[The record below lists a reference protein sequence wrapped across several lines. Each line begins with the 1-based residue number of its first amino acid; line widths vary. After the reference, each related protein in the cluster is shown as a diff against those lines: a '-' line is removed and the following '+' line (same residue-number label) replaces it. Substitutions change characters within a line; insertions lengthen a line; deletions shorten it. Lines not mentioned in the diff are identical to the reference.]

1 MITQKTI
8 AGNNGN
14 KKLPR
19 KQQQTQKNKYKP
31 MLRYKPPNSY
41 IARQPLIINR
51 QNAKIPATTVSQ
63 IDTNNSNS
71 SAESKEIIQITV
83 PQIMTDAEIAGKE
96 GHFFER
102 EHYKQVAG
110 GQDCDIYG
118 TRMDGTRILLA
129 KLRTGVLGQR
139 ECRDTYNA
147 LEPFARKTWNVNRG
161 AAAGQVSL
169 RKLPK
174 YVGEVVQKKE
184 GGFRLYYRGKD
195 GKLRQDN
202 ISNRVRSNIIGF
214 YDQPDRNK
222 LAGGQKAP
230 KIPCRMTAWTRDH
243 PHEWQKTIIPLV
255 EQIDRQFAQLLPDRH
270 QVQLQRASKTPD
282 FQIPKTAFSTMTVNY
297 NYQSANHK
305 DAGDLDEG
313 FGNLIVLE
321 RDKCIRA
328 DSDTNAGIATSYEGG
343 LLGFPQYGVALDV
356 RQGDFCAV
364 NVHEWHCNTRI
375 VPSIGANNLEQ
386 NSDKE
391 NVAHKSQ
398 TKGAPETWGRM
409 TLVCYLRKGMLSK
422 CGARY

>member
-1 MITQKTI
+1 MLTKKNIPKNTQSRKTI
-8 AGNNGN
+8 RNT
-14 KKLPR
+14 KLL
-19 KQQQTQKNKYKP
+19 QKN
-31 MLRYKPPNSY
+31 
-41 IARQPLIINR
+41 QPSTTIHGLGRNGGKTGIKIIT
-51 QNAKIPATTVSQ
+51 A
-63 IDTNNSNS
+63 D
-71 SAESKEIIQITV
+71 E
-83 PQIMTDAEIAGKE
+83 IMTASEIAGKE

-118 TRMDGTRILLA
+118 TRSDGSQILLA
-129 KLRTGVLGQR
+129 KLRVGVLGPK
-139 ECRDTYNA
+139 ECVAAYKA

-174 YVGEVVQKKE
+174 YVGEVVQKRE

-222 LAGGQKAP
+222 LAGGKQAP
-230 KIPCRMTAWTRDH
+230 KVPCRMTAWTRDH
-243 PHEWQKTIIPLV
+243 PQEWNSAIIPLV
-255 EQIDRQFAQLLPDRH
+255 QQIDRQFAQLLPDRH
-270 QVQLQRASKTPD
+270 QVQLSQANRTPD
-282 FQIPKTAFSTMTVNY
+282 FQIPETAFSTMTVNY

-321 RDKCIRA
+321 RDRCI
-328 DSDTNAGIATSYEGG
+328 SGNGATKYEGG

-364 NVHEWHCNTRI
+364 NVHEWHCKTRIVPSIGNTRI
-375 VPSIGANNLEQ
+375 VPSIAHPETNINLAPQTAGEEQ
-386 NSDKE
+386 KIKTE
-391 NVAHKSQ
+391 L
-398 TKGAPETWGRM
+398 ETWGRM
-409 TLVCYLRKGMLSK
+409 TLVCYLRKGMLNK
-422 CGARY
+422 CVHKY

>member
-1 MITQKTI
+1 MYRNGLKLQRIKTYKLLNLKTLKSQNQKTQKKSKKKTI
-8 AGNNGN
+8 
-14 KKLPR
+14 
-19 KQQQTQKNKYKP
+19 
-31 MLRYKPPNSY
+31 
-41 IARQPLIINR
+41 IIN
-51 QNAKIPATTVSQ
+51 AL
-63 IDTNNSNS
+63 
-71 SAESKEIIQITV
+71 E
-83 PQIMTDAEIAGKE
+83 IMTNAEIGNKE
-96 GHFFER
+96 GHFFE
-102 EHYKQVAG
+102 ENHYSSVIG

-118 TRMDGTRILLA
+118 TRADGTKVLLA
-129 KLRTGVLGQR
+129 KLRIGVLGQK
-139 ECRDTYNA
+139 ECQAAFQA

-230 KIPCRMTAWTRDH
+230 KVPCRMTAWTRDH
-243 PHEWQKTIIPLV
+243 PKEWQQAIIPLV
-255 EQIDRQFAQLLPDRH
+255 QQIDRQFAQLLPDRH
-270 QVQLQRASKTPD
+270 QVQLTRAKQTPD
-282 FQIPKTAFSTMTVNY
+282 FQIPGTAFSTMTVNY

-321 RDKCIRA
+321 RDRCVNNDISRL
-328 DSDTNAGIATSYEGG
+328 GGATRYEGG

-375 VPSIGANNLEQ
+375 TGPVSAINLAQQSTHEMLKQ
-386 NSDKE
+386 K
-391 NVAHKSQ
+391 Q
-398 TKGAPETWGRM
+398 GQETWGRM
-409 TLVCYLRKGMLSK
+409 TLVCYLRKGMLDK
-422 CGARY
+422 CGT

>member
-1 MITQKTI
+1 MPNRKTLKHLPKTYK
-8 AGNNGN
+8 NTNTN
-14 KKLPR
+14 KKLTSR
-19 KQQQTQKNKYKP
+19 KKSYPSTTNQGLGRHAQKKGIK
-31 MLRYKPPNSY
+31 
-41 IARQPLIINR
+41 IIT
-51 QNAKIPATTVSQ
+51 A
-63 IDTNNSNS
+63 
-71 SAESKEIIQITV
+71 AE
-83 PQIMTDAEIAGKE
+83 IMSDAEIAAKE

-102 EHYKQVAG
+102 EHYKQVVG

-118 TRMDGTRILLA
+118 TRADGTKILLA
-129 KLRTGVLGQR
+129 KLRIGVLGPK
-139 ECRDTYNA
+139 ECKAAYQA

-161 AAAGQVSL
+161 AAAGLVSL

-174 YVGEVVQKKE
+174 YVGEVVQKRD

-230 KIPCRMTAWTRDH
+230 KVPCRMTAWTRDH
-243 PHEWQKTIIPLV
+243 SREWHDAIIPLV
-255 EQIDRQFAQLLPDRH
+255 QQIDRQFAQLLPDRH
-270 QVQLQRASKTPD
+270 QTQLQRATQTPD
-282 FQIPKTAFSTMTVNY
+282 FQIPQTAFSTMTVNY

-321 RDKCIRA
+321 RDQCVGDDA
-328 DSDTNAGIATSYEGG
+328 NGSGATRYEGG

-375 VPSIGANNLEQ
+375 TELVGHTNL
-386 NSDKE
+386 
-391 NVAHKSQ
+391 APQ
-398 TKGAPETWGRM
+398 TKDEAQKQKQEQETWGRM
-409 TLVCYLRKGMLSK
+409 TLVCYLRKGMLDK
-422 CGARY
+422 CGT

>member
-1 MITQKTI
+1 MKTL
-8 AGNNGN
+8 
-14 KKLPR
+14 KK
-19 KQQQTQKNKYKP
+19 QYQNTKNKTKHRASNKP
-31 MLRYKPPNSY
+31 D
-41 IARQPLIINR
+41 IASTYQQAHNVLIVKV
-51 QNAKIPATTVSQ
+51 AQ
-63 IDTNNSNS
+63 IMSDSD
-71 SAESKEIIQITV
+71 AASKE
-83 PQIMTDAEIAGKE
+83 GL
-96 GHFFER
+96 FFER
-102 EHYKQVAG
+102 EHYKKVIG
-110 GQDCDIYG
+110 GQDCDIWG
-118 TRMDGTRILLA
+118 TRADGSQVLLA
-129 KLRTGVLGQR
+129 KLRVGVLGQK
-139 ECRDTYNA
+139 ECAAAYKA

-230 KIPCRMTAWTRDH
+230 KMPCRMTAWTRDH
-243 PHEWQKTIIPLV
+243 PREWQNAIIPLV
-255 EQIDRQFAQLLPDRH
+255 QQIDRQFAQLLPDRH
-270 QVQLQRASKTPD
+270 QVQLQRASQTPD
-282 FQIPKTAFSTMTVNY
+282 FQIPGTAFSTMTVNY

-321 RDKCIRA
+321 RDKCMGGAETTR
-328 DSDTNAGIATSYEGG
+328 YEGG

-375 VPSIGANNLEQ
+375 SPSIGNTRIDPSISPSTTNFVSGVGKAQLGPEKKTIRPQ
-386 NSDKE
+386 D
-391 NVAHKSQ
+391 
-398 TKGAPETWGRM
+398 ETWGRM
-409 TLVCYLRKGMLSK
+409 TLVCYLRKGMLDK
-422 CGARY
+422 CII

>member
-1 MITQKTI
+1 MKITRKQKTNTNSRKTI
-8 AGNNGN
+8 RKTGFGIYGYPSTASTTLTSDQKKEKKKINSKIN
-14 KKLPR
+14 KLVA
-19 KQQQTQKNKYKP
+19 TQ
-31 MLRYKPPNSY
+31 
-41 IARQPLIINR
+41 II
-51 QNAKIPATTVSQ
+51 P
-63 IDTNNSNS
+63 
-71 SAESKEIIQITV
+71 
-83 PQIMTDAEIAGKE
+83 DAEITGKE
-96 GHFFER
+96 GLFFER
-102 EHYKQVAG
+102 EHYKQVIG
-110 GQDCDIYG
+110 GQDCDIWG
-118 TRMDGTRILLA
+118 NRADGSQVLLA
-129 KLRTGVLGQR
+129 KLRVGVLGQK
-139 ECRDTYNA
+139 ECVAAFRA

-222 LAGGQKAP
+222 LAGGVKAP
-230 KIPCRMTAWTRDH
+230 KMPCRMTAWTRDH
-243 PHEWQKTIIPLV
+243 PREWNSAVIPLV
-255 EQIDRQFAQLLPDRH
+255 QQIDRQFAQLLPNRH
-270 QVQLQRASKTPD
+270 QVQFHRASQTPD
-282 FQIPKTAFSTMTVNY
+282 FQIPGTAFSTMTVNY

-321 RDKCIRA
+321 RDKCMGGG
-328 DSDTNAGIATSYEGG
+328 DKVAGATRYEGG

-375 VPSIGANNLEQ
+375 APSIGNTRIVPNMHSKFIGRRQ
-386 NSDKE
+386 
-391 NVAHKSQ
+391 KSS
-398 TKGAPETWGRM
+398 ARF
-409 TLVCYLRKGMLSK
+409 RKK
-422 CGARY
+422 NY

>member
-1 MITQKTI
+1 MPTLKKIKKKH
-8 AGNNGN
+8 GNTNTDRKLTGR
-14 KKLPR
+14 KKNHPST
-19 KQQQTQKNKYKP
+19 KSQGQGQQIKSTAIK
-31 MLRYKPPNSY
+31 
-41 IARQPLIINR
+41 IINA
-51 QNAKIPATTVSQ
+51 N
-63 IDTNNSNS
+63 
-71 SAESKEIIQITV
+71 
-83 PQIMTDAEIAGKE
+83 QIMTDSEIAGKE
-96 GHFFER
+96 GYFFER
-102 EHYKQVAG
+102 DHYSSVIG

-118 TRMDGTRILLA
+118 KRMDGSQILLA
-129 KLRTGVLGQR
+129 KLRVGVLGQK
-139 ECRDTYNA
+139 ECQAAFQA

-230 KIPCRMTAWTRDH
+230 KVPCRMTAWTRDH
-243 PHEWQKTIIPLV
+243 PKEWQQAIIPLV
-255 EQIDRQFAQLLPDRH
+255 QQIDRQFAQLLPDRH
-270 QVQLQRASKTPD
+270 QVQLIRAKQTPD
-282 FQIPKTAFSTMTVNY
+282 FQIPQTAFSTMTVNY

-321 RDKCIRA
+321 RDQCV
-328 DSDTNAGIATSYEGG
+328 SDGGATRYEGG

-364 NVHEWHCNTRI
+364 NVHEWHCNTKI
-375 VPSIGANNLEQ
+375 SSSIGNTNLAQPRKDETQPRKDETHQSNNKTQKQE
-386 NSDKE
+386 
-391 NVAHKSQ
+391 
-398 TKGAPETWGRM
+398 PETWGRM
-409 TLVCYLRKGMLSK
+409 TLVCYLRKGMLDK
-422 CGARY
+422 CGT

>member
-1 MITQKTI
+1 MPTR
-8 AGNNGN
+8 
-14 KKLPR
+14 KKS
-19 KQQQTQKNKYKP
+19 KNKPGNTTTNRKLTGRKKSYP
-31 MLRYKPPNSY
+31 STPNHGQSLSGRKTG
-41 IARQPLIINR
+41 IKIIT
-51 QNAKIPATTVSQ
+51 A
-63 IDTNNSNS
+63 D
-71 SAESKEIIQITV
+71 E
-83 PQIMTDAEIAGKE
+83 IMTDAEIAAKE

-102 EHYKQVAG
+102 GHYSSVIG

-118 TRMDGTRILLA
+118 ARSDGTKVLLA
-129 KLRTGVLGQR
+129 KLRFGVLGQS
-139 ECRDTYNA
+139 ECQAAFQA

-161 AAAGQVSL
+161 AAAGLVSL

-174 YVGEVVQKKE
+174 YVGEVVKKKD

-230 KIPCRMTAWTRDH
+230 KVPCRMTAWTRDH
-243 PHEWQKTIIPLV
+243 PKEWQQAIIPLV
-255 EQIDRQFAQLLPDRH
+255 QQIDRQFAQLLPDRH
-270 QVQLQRASKTPD
+270 KVQLTRAKQTPD
-282 FQIPKTAFSTMTVNY
+282 FQIPGTAFSTMTVNY

-321 RDKCIRA
+321 RDRCVS
-328 DSDTNAGIATSYEGG
+328 SDISGSGGATRYEGG

-375 VPSIGANNLEQ
+375 TGPVSATNLAQQSTHEMLKQKQEQ
-386 NSDKE
+386 
-391 NVAHKSQ
+391 
-398 TKGAPETWGRM
+398 ETWGRM
-409 TLVCYLRKGMLSK
+409 TLVCYLRKGMLDK
-422 CGARY
+422 CGT

>member
-1 MITQKTI
+1 MKITRKLKPNTSSRKTI
-8 AGNNGN
+8 RNPTQQN
-14 KKLPR
+14 KKHPR
-19 KQQQTQKNKYKP
+19 CSAPTSQSPDLKKNTKNKIK
-31 MLRYKPPNSY
+31 
-41 IARQPLIINR
+41 
-51 QNAKIPATTVSQ
+51 KITA
-63 IDTNNSNS
+63 
-71 SAESKEIIQITV
+71 
-83 PQIMTDAEIAGKE
+83 PQIMTDSESASKE
-96 GHFFER
+96 GLFFER
-102 EHYKQVAG
+102 EHYKQVIS
-110 GQDCDIYG
+110 GQDCDIWG
-118 TRMDGTRILLA
+118 TKADGSRVLLA
-129 KLRTGVLGQR
+129 KLRVGVLPEK
-139 ECRDTYNA
+139 ECVAAFRA
-147 LEPFARKTWNVNRG
+147 LEPFAKKTWNVNRG

-243 PHEWQKTIIPLV
+243 PHEWHHAIIPLV
-255 EQIDRQFAQLLPDRH
+255 QQIDRQFAQLLPDRH
-270 QVQLQRASKTPD
+270 KVQLQRASQTPD
-282 FQIPKTAFSTMTVNY
+282 FQIPGTAFSTMTVNY

-321 RDKCIRA
+321 RDKCVGGA
-328 DSDTNAGIATSYEGG
+328 DDTKSGVATRYEGG

-364 NVHEWHCNTRI
+364 NVHEWHCNTKI
-375 VPSIGANNLEQ
+375 VPSIAHLSKTNINLAPQPGGEKQ
-386 NSDKE
+386 KI
-391 NVAHKSQ
+391 KSE
-398 TKGAPETWGRM
+398 PETWGRM
-409 TLVCYLRKGMLSK
+409 TLVCYLRKGMLKK
-422 CGARY
+422 CGNMIM